1 MSHLFHILSILIFFF
16 LSLNYYRFTNECII
30 ISGATKV
37 KPPCELQL
45 ASMSALTSKTSSQAF
60 FLRTLKVIIQL
71 RDAIRLS
78 RTRRN
83 GKLLCVI
90 IVDSL
95 VRLLLDVCICKFGV
109 TYHKL

>member
-1 MSHLFHILSILIFFF
+1 MLISPLVFF
-16 LSLNYYRFTNECII
+16 RFTNECVI

-78 RTRRN
+78 RT
-83 GKLLCVI
+83 KKTSEYFTIQTKMKFLEHTILLPFI
-90 IVDSL
+90 LYLGL
-95 VRLLLDVCICKFGV
+95 VGDGYNFSS
-109 TYHKL
+109 

>member
-1 MSHLFHILSILIFFF
+1 MRIMRKICANVKMLKKRKTTELLVFTI
-16 LSLNYYRFTNECII
+16 RFTNECVI

-78 RTRRN
+78 RTRKS
-83 GKLLCVI
+83 GEC
-90 IVDSL
+90 
-95 VRLLLDVCICKFGV
+95 
-109 TYHKL
+109 